1 MHYIPHTKED
11 VEKMLASI
19 GVKTEDEVFAGI
31 PSSLRRK
38 SPLNLH
44 EPMSEWK
51 IIDKLKEVSSEN
63 TPCSEK
69 TVFMGAGSYLH
80 NIPSVVPYLVSRSE
94 FTTAYTPYQP
104 EVSQGTLQAIYEYQ
118 TFTANL
124 LGMDIANASMY
135 DGATALAEALL
146 MSLRIKKKTS
156 KVAVSKAVNP
166 YYLKV
171 VEAYFEPTE
180 FELVYIPFDENGKT
194 DISRIENTDDIAAF
208 AVQSPNFFGI
218 IEENE
223 NISKACED
231 KGCLFV
237 SCFSEPFAFGLYK
250 PAGLYGADIVCGE
263 GQSMGIPQSF
273 GGPGLGMFCAKEK
286 YMRQMPGRLCG
297 QTLDKDGKRGFVLTI
312 STREQHIRRE
322 KATSNICS
330 NQGLCALTSAVFMSC
345 LGKTGLK
352 QIAQINF
359 NNASWLK
366 KKLVELGFEE
376 RFKGSS
382 IFNEFVLKAPDGFE
396 KVWKKLSEKKI
407 VCGLPID
414 KFYEGFENN
423 YLFCVTEA
431 FSKENMENLLE
442 NIKKEVSND

>member
-19 GVKTEDEVFAGI
+19 GAKTEDDVFKGI
-31 PSSLRRK
+31 PSNLRRK
-38 SPLNLH
+38 SPLNLD
-44 EPMSEWK
+44 EPMSEWE
-51 IIDKLKEVSSEN
+51 IIDKMKKNSSEMS
-63 TPCSEK
+63 PSSEK
-69 TVFMGAGSYLH
+69 TIFMGAGSYLH

-118 TFTANL
+118 TFTSNL

-135 DGATALAEALL
+135 DGATSLAEALL

-156 KVAVSKAVNP
+156 KVVISEAVNP
-166 YYLKV
+166 FYKKV
-171 VEAYFEPTE
+171 VETYFEPTE
-180 FELVYIPFDENGKT
+180 FEIIYLPFDENGKT
-194 DISRIENTDDIAAF
+194 DISKLSNSKDIAGF

-218 IEENE
+218 IEDNE
-223 NISKACED
+223 KISEICE
-231 KGCLFV
+231 KNKILFV

-250 PAGLYGADIVCGE
+250 PAGVYGADIVCGE

-273 GGPGLGMFCAKEK
+273 GGPGLGMFAAKEK

-297 QTLDKDGKRGFVLTI
+297 QTVDKNGKRGFVLTI

-352 QIAQINF
+352 EIAKINH
-359 NNASWLK
+359 NNASWLR
-366 KKLVELGFEE
+366 KKLIELGFEDK
-376 RFKGSS
+376 FKNSAF
-382 IFNEFVLKAPDGFE
+382 FNEFVLKAPIGFE
-396 KVWKKLSEKKI
+396 NVWEKLCEKQI
-407 VCGLPID
+407 VCGLPIS
-414 KFYEGFENN
+414 KFFNDFENS

-431 FSKENMENLLE
+431 FSKENMGNLLE
-442 NIKKEVSND
+442 NIKKEVGND

>member
-1 MHYIPHTKED
+1 
-11 VEKMLASI
+11 L
-19 GVKTEDEVFAGI
+19 
-31 PSSLRRK
+31 
-38 SPLNLH
+38 
-44 EPMSEWK
+44 
-51 IIDKLKEVSSEN
+51 
-63 TPCSEK
+63 
-69 TVFMGAGSYLH
+69 
-80 NIPSVVPYLVSRSE
+80 
-94 FTTAYTPYQP
+94 
-104 EVSQGTLQAIYEYQ
+104 QGIYEYQ
-118 TFTANL
+118 TFAANL

-156 KVAVSKAVNP
+156 KVAVSKAINP

-180 FELVYIPFDENGKT
+180 FELLYVPFDENGKT
-194 DISRIENTDDIAAF
+194 DISKIENTDDIAAF

-297 QTLDKDGKRGFVLTI
+297 QTQDKDGKRGFVLTI

-352 QIAQINF
+352 QIAEINF

-366 KKLVELGFEE
+366 KKLVELGFED
-376 RFKGSS
+376 RFKNSS

-407 VCGLPID
+407 VCGLSLD